1 MKKLYK
7 RHQFTELFNLSH
19 VTSNFCFCLAY
30 SVDRIYILFYYLF
43 YFIIY
48 FILFYLFLRP
58 LLWHMEVPWPEAKS
72 ELQLW
77 AYAMATA
84 HWIQAASVSYT
95 AAVTTPDP

>member
-1 MKKLYK
+1 MVKMVNFVSY
-7 RHQFTELFNLSH
+7 FTTIKN
-19 VTSNFCFCLAY
+19 
-30 SVDRIYILFYYLF
+30 ILF